1 MNSSKDNRVSNIFS
15 SITRS
20 IRRPFNRAFALK
32 RLREYHARPRAMEEI
47 VDWAMNFGGGGYY
60 RIKTLQI
67 PVEITALAKAV
78 RDLQPKIILE
88 IGTASAGTLLI
99 WSSIAA
105 EKVISCDLQDMS
117 AQKELFQALPPPG
130 SDCRVVLFSG
140 DSHDPT
146 MVQRMEAELAGRK
159 ADFLFIDGDHT
170 EAGVTADFKAF
181 RHLVRSGGIIAFHDI
196 VTKQPLVTNQVHL
209 FWQKIKEQ
217 SDWQELIADPEQC
230 GFGIGLIR
238 VR

>member
-1 MNSSKDNRVSNIFS
+1 MSNIFS
-15 SITRS
+15 NITRL

-32 RLREYHARPRAMEEI
+32 RLREYHARPRSLEEI

-67 PVEITALAKAV
+67 QAEITALAKAV
-78 RDLQPKIILE
+78 RELQPKIILE

-99 WSSIAA
+99 WSSIAT
-105 EKVISCDLQDMS
+105 EKVISCDLQDMR
-117 AQKELFQALPPPG
+117 AKKELFTALPPPG
-130 SDCRVVLFSG
+130 SNCRVVLLSG
-140 DSHDPT
+140 DSHDPA
-146 MVQRMEAELAGRK
+146 MVRRMEAELAGRQ

-170 EAGVTADFKAF
+170 EAGVTADFNAF

-196 VTKQPLVTNQVHL
+196 VAKQPLPTNQVHL
-209 FWQKIKEQ
+209 LWQKIKAEN
-217 SDWQELIADPEQC
+217 DWQELIADPGQC